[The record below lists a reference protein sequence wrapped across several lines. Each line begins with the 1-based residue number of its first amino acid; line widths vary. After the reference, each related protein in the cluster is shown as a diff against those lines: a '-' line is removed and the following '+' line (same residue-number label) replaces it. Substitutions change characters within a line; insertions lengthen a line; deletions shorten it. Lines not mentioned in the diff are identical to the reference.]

1 MEGLP
6 KFIIILMVIIIINN
20 LLKVYYYICKVLS
33 ILYNSTDLT

>member
-6 KFIIILMVIIIINN
+6 KFIIILMVIVIINN